1 MSNYQKLLK
10 NFEALGLQRIKEY
23 YPNYLGV
30 VNNQSVPFTEA
41 LLELTKQE
49 LKFKQDKK
57 MERAIIKARFPT
69 VKRMDDFDFGF
80 QPSINESQLLDLQ
93 HLSFMDKQENIVFI
107 GSPGVGKSHLATS
120 IGVSA
125 CEQGFRTLFINCHE
139 LLLRLQSAFEN
150 GTLERVMRRY
160 SNYEL
165 LIIDEIG
172 YLPIHRQE
180 ADLLFQ
186 LINSRYERHST
197 IFTTNSSLSN
207 WGAIFNNP
215 IAAAAILDR
224 LVHHSMIIKIT
235 GKSYRLK
242 NYHDD
247 KQK

>member
-23 YPNYLGV
+23 YPNYLDV

-69 VKRMDDFDFGF
+69 VKRMNDFDFGF

-207 WGAIFNNP
+207 WGTIFNNP